1 MEIWKDL
8 LLKNKKGTEFVNART
23 ISETDR
29 DKKFQVFEVLITETL
44 AIIDPETEW
53 HSLPVQGDEGV
64 DFIGE
69 IQPIQVPYIISRP
82 PEVVL
87 GQIKRRKGNYTKDNF
102 HLDIIKIIEYYSNQ
116 YAKDSALFEIIHVL
130 STDSNVDLS
139 QWMENITF
147 PYTAYKILPVNALD
161 FLRFWKINSNFVP
174 WELSGIYSEQQLQPL
189 LDYIDNLQEN
199 WDDLIQVHIKTDSL
213 ARIDDEIAV
222 KITLT

>member
-87 GQIKRRKGNYTKDNF
+87 GQIKRRKGN
-102 HLDIIKIIEYYSNQ
+102 
-116 YAKDSALFEIIHVL
+116 
-130 STDSNVDLS
+130 
-139 QWMENITF
+139 
-147 PYTAYKILPVNALD
+147 
-161 FLRFWKINSNFVP
+161 
-174 WELSGIYSEQQLQPL
+174 
-189 LDYIDNLQEN
+189 
-199 WDDLIQVHIKTDSL
+199 
-213 ARIDDEIAV
+213 
-222 KITLT
+222 

>member
-69 IQPIQVPYIISRP
+69 IQPI
-82 PEVVL
+82 
-87 GQIKRRKGNYTKDNF
+87 
-102 HLDIIKIIEYYSNQ
+102 
-116 YAKDSALFEIIHVL
+116 
-130 STDSNVDLS
+130 
-139 QWMENITF
+139 
-147 PYTAYKILPVNALD
+147 
-161 FLRFWKINSNFVP
+161 
-174 WELSGIYSEQQLQPL
+174 
-189 LDYIDNLQEN
+189 
-199 WDDLIQVHIKTDSL
+199 
-213 ARIDDEIAV
+213 
-222 KITLT
+222 